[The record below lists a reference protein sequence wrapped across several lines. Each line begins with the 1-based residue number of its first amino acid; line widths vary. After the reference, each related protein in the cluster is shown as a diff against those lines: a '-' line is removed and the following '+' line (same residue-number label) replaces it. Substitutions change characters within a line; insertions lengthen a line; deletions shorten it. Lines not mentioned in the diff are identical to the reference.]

1 QDEHEEPLLG
11 ALVACSAGGFAEA
24 ELEVLQQLAEPFSV
38 ALCNDNRIRELRTLR
53 EAAMAENQALLT
65 RLDRQAVS
73 DTVIGATSGLKGVMD
88 RVELVASSD
97 VPVLILGE
105 TGTGKEVV
113 ARAIHGRSR
122 QSQGPMIRVN
132 CGAIPPE
139 LVDSE
144 LFGHERGSFTGA
156 VTMRKGWFVLS
167 EPITHDRRVVGL
179 VISGNKKGLDSD
191 ICAVEIQFIRAA
203 ASYLGILHEN
213 LARFAEQ
220 HALFAGLVQAM
231 TASIDAKDRYT
242 CGHSERVGLMAAKL
256 AATLGLGKEQIED
269 FRIAGLLHDVGK
281 IGIPEAVL
289 CKAGRLTDAEYC
301 QIKQH
306 PETGYRILRDV
317 PALTHII
324 DGVLHH
330 HERWDGRGYPDGLA
344 AEKIPL
350 IARVLALADSFD
362 AMSSTR
368 SYRPAMP
375 RPAVLAEIHRC
386 AGMQFDPSLVPIF
399 TSIDLTEF
407 DQMLERHQKLSA
419 CAA

>member
-1 QDEHEEPLLG
+1 
-11 ALVACSAGGFAEA
+11 
-24 ELEVLQQLAEPFSV
+24 
-38 ALCNDNRIRELRTLR
+38 
-53 EAAMAENQALLT
+53 
-65 RLDRQAVS
+65 
-73 DTVIGATSGLKGVMD
+73 
-88 RVELVASSD
+88 
-97 VPVLILGE
+97 
-105 TGTGKEVV
+105 
-113 ARAIHGRSR
+113 
-122 QSQGPMIRVN
+122 
-132 CGAIPPE
+132 
-139 LVDSE
+139 
-144 LFGHERGSFTGA
+144 
-156 VTMRKGWFVLS
+156 
-167 EPITHDRRVVGL
+167 
-179 VISGNKKGLDSD
+179 
-191 ICAVEIQFIRAA
+191 
-203 ASYLGILHEN
+203 
-213 LARFAEQ
+213 
-220 HALFAGLVQAM
+220 
-231 TASIDAKDRYT
+231 
-242 CGHSERVGLMAAKL
+242 L

-407 DQMLERHQKLSA
+407 DQMLERHQRLSA